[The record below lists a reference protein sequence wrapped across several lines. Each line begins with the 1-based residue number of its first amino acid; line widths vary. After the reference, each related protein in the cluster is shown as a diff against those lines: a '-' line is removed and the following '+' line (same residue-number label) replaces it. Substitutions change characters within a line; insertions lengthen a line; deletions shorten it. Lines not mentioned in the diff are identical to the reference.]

1 MYVDKL
7 LICKVYTKKI
17 LVFDNDKLIV
27 KHDKILGF
35 NKCKID
41 IAYFTY
47 TLFRK
52 SKTLVNSTTFKQM
65 DNILKNIYN
74 DYFKDNEKEFI
85 LLLDCVGK
93 YGLKAVDEAIKHI
106 KDVCSNNISL

>member
-52 SKTLVNSTTFKQM
+52 
-65 DNILKNIYN
+65 
-74 DYFKDNEKEFI
+74 
-85 LLLDCVGK
+85 
-93 YGLKAVDEAIKHI
+93 
-106 KDVCSNNISL
+106 